1 MTLGGG
7 EVLHL
12 SLILQDDVTSVSLT
26 EKKNGVVVTSLLYRF
41 MIFSL
46 YQLQKS
52 SELQRNFTALDG
64 G

>member
-26 EKKNGVVVTSLLYRF
+26 EKKMG
-41 MIFSL
+41 
-46 YQLQKS
+46 
-52 SELQRNFTALDG
+52 
-64 G
+64 

>member
-26 EKKNGVVVTSLLYRF
+26 EIKWGSGDIPSIQIHDFLTLSVTEV
-41 MIFSL
+41 
-46 YQLQKS
+46 Q
-52 SELQRNFTALDG
+52 
-64 G
+64 